1 MLIAIEGQDAT
12 GKDLQAKMLADYLR
26 EKGEKVTTY
35 AESGTNSPNKF
46 VNSIAKLNYG
56 SVNDID
62 ERTRVLLYLVNRY
75 EQWKKYAEPTLKSSG
90 TVIITRYWFS
100 TLIYEG
106 YGLGVSKSLIT
117 RLHHEVMPEAY
128 FKPNHLIILT
138 LNDEERAKRLVAQGE
153 RKVEFFKSKEY
164 DFQQK
169 LNRAY
174 LKVAK
179 DFNVETFD
187 AAGTPDEVHQRLIK
201 KLGV

>member
-12 GKDLQAKMLADYLR
+12 GKDAQANLLTNYLR
-26 EKGEKVTTY
+26 EKGKNVVAY
-35 AESGTNSPNKF
+35 AESGTNSPNEF
-46 VNSIAKLNYG
+46 VRGIARLNYG
-56 SVNDID
+56 SVNNID

-75 EQWKKYAEPTLKSSG
+75 EQWKKLAEPVLKEGG

-106 YGLGVSKSLIT
+106 YGLGVSKSLIAS
-117 RLHHEVMPEAY
+117 LHHKIMPEAY
-128 FKPNHLIILT
+128 FKPDHLVILT
-138 LNDEERAKRLVAQGE
+138 LNDDEHAKRLISQGE

-164 DFQQK
+164 SFQQK

-179 DFNVETFD
+179 DYNVDTLE
-187 AAGTPDEVHQRLIK
+187 AIGTPEEVNQ
-201 KLGV
+201 KLRQKWGL